1 MFSIN
6 DAGTAERWPS
16 AIPSTIPGDIDES
29 IKEAARA
36 ILRVIFRDRRLLPDK
51 NALQSGEIAEEE
63 FAIHYPTLFHSI
75 VESKPIHMI
84 LPAFPAK
91 SSNRSKTLGDLPDF
105 GEVLGLTRLQALCD
119 EIRSV
124 HAPGAR
130 CTICSD
136 GRVFS
141 DLVGVTDEAVT
152 RYREELKVIIRQS
165 GTSDIEVFDLDDVFP
180 VNDYGLMREELLV
193 CYAEPLSVLQQ
204 RTREKESDRDLFNG
218 IHRFVFEDM
227 LFHAS
232 SERSRNEIR
241 NLSKAVAYRVIQR
254 SNAWSKLIAQRFPDS
269 LRLSIHPQPRVTQK
283 IGIYLVPTSNPWG
296 TPWHTVVL
304 EDRDGYRLVKRADAE
319 EQDAVLVYRNGR
331 PSHFAMREILWQE
344 KAA

>member
-1 MFSIN
+1 
-6 DAGTAERWPS
+6 
-16 AIPSTIPGDIDES
+16 
-29 IKEAARA
+29 
-36 ILRVIFRDRRLLPDK
+36 
-51 NALQSGEIAEEE
+51 
-63 FAIHYPTLFHSI
+63 
-75 VESKPIHMI
+75 
-84 LPAFPAK
+84 
-91 SSNRSKTLGDLPDF
+91 
-105 GEVLGLTRLQALCD
+105 
-119 EIRSV
+119 
-124 HAPGAR
+124 
-130 CTICSD
+130 
-136 GRVFS
+136 VFS

-165 GTSDIEVFDLDDVFP
+165 GTSDIEIFDLDDVFP

-227 LFHAS
+227 LSHAG

-254 SNAWSKLIAQRFPDS
+254 SNAWSKLIAQRFPGS
-269 LRLSIHPQPRVTQK
+269 LRLSIHPQPRVTEK

-296 TPWHTVVL
+296 TPWHTVAL

>member
-1 MFSIN
+1 MDNLI
-6 DAGTAERWPS
+6 DVRTTDQWP
-16 AIPSTIPGDIDES
+16 GHFDEMN
-29 IKEAARA
+29 KEAARA
-36 ILRVIFRDRRLLPDK
+36 ILRVILRDRRLLPEE
-51 NALQSGEIAEEE
+51 NAPPADVLTEEE
-63 FAIHYPTLFHSI
+63 FAIHYPKLI
-75 VESKPIHMI
+75 PALVQGQPIHMI

-91 SSNRSKTLGDLPDF
+91 SPNRNKTLSDLPDF
-105 GEVLGLTRLQALCD
+105 GELLGLIRLQELCD
-119 EIRSV
+119 EIRSI

-152 RYREELKVIIRQS
+152 RYREELKTIIRQT
-165 GTSDIEVFDLDDVFP
+165 GIRDLDIFDLDDTLP
-180 VNDYGLMREELLV
+180 VKHYELMREQLLV
-193 CYAEPLSVLQQ
+193 CYAEPLATLQQ
-204 RTREKESDRDLFNG
+204 RTREDVAARELFNG

-227 LFHAS
+227 LFNAA

-241 NLSKAVAYRVIQR
+241 NHSKRVAYRVIQR
-254 SNAWSKLIAQRFPDS
+254 SNAWSKLIAQQFPDA
-269 LRLSIHPQPRVTQK
+269 LRLSIHPQLRVTEK

-304 EDRDGYRLVKRADAE
+304 VDREGYRLVKRADAE
-319 EQDAVLVYRNGR
+319 EQNAILVYRNGR
-331 PSHFAMREILWQE
+331 PSHFAKREIMWQE